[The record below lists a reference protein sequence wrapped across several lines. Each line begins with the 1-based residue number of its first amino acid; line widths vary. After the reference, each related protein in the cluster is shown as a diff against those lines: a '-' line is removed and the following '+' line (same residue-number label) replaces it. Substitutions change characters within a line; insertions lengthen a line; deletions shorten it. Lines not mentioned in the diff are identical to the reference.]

1 MTDLA
6 SRIQAV
12 IARCRV
18 PDRAGAAVAEMLS
31 ERYVLVDR
39 AEWDEL
45 VKIALWGDANM
56 HDALLLIANNQ
67 PSDLARDA
75 PGGDTPLGNGG

>member
-1 MTDLA
+1 MTDPIA
-6 SRIQAV
+6 QKIQSV

-18 PDRAGAAVAEMLS
+18 PDRAGAAIVEMLS

-45 VKIALWGDANM
+45 VKIASWGDADM

-75 PGGDTPLGNGG
+75 PGRE